1 MLCLSSNGS
10 GVRHSRHRF
19 YLGDQGLQ
27 RLDDPGGP
35 GGNVRFWPRE
45 AVVRRYSYPALVDV
59 AWCARIEPSSA
70 AAWEIGLPMRF

>member
-1 MLCLSSNGS
+1 MLCLGSNGS

-35 GGNVRFWPRE
+35 GGNVRFW
-45 AVVRRYSYPALVDV
+45 
-59 AWCARIEPSSA
+59 RILLQKSA
-70 AAWEIGLPMRF
+70 AADGRSSVR